1 MFSQKKWGRRQLT
14 NEARA
19 EYQTCLRYALQG
31 GRKQG

>member
-1 MFSQKKWGRRQLT
+1 MGERQLT

-31 GRKQG
+31 GGQHS